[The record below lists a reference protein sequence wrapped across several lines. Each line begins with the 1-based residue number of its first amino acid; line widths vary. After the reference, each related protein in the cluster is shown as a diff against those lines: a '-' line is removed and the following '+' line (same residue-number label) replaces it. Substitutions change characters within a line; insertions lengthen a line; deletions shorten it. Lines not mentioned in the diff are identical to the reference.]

1 MTVLLNTSFDKH
13 GSARL
18 AEDAGRR
25 ADDPWQAIELER
37 SVIKYLDGRE
47 PERIFQLRIHV
58 GDDDLSF
65 GPISKGGL
73 ERLAAELAKLAEK
86 PWEPD

>member
-1 MTVLLNTSFDKH
+1 MTIHLNPEFEN

-18 AEDAGRR
+18 AEDAGRPG
-25 ADDPWQAIELER
+25 DLWQAIELER
-37 SVIKYLDGRE
+37 SVIKCLDGRE
-47 PERIFQLRIHV
+47 SERFFQLRIYV